1 MVNDRR
7 EAPRLPASL
16 HAQIETEAGRLTIA
30 ITQDLSATGL
40 LSALVSDD
48 WGDAW
53 AWFALGLPLAVMAW
67 HSLRRSRA

>member
-1 MVNDRR
+1 MAV
-7 EAPRLPASL
+7 
-16 HAQIETEAGRLTIA
+16 
-30 ITQDLSATGL
+30 LSATGL